1 MDSSS
6 QQFFVNLVSGTV
18 KGKDAFRTFAQSI
31 IASLLQIA
39 STTLT
44 HQVLRSLFGGGAIAG
59 GKVTDS
65 GGLIG
70 DAIGGLKGILGFNS
84 GGLVPVQYFA
94 GGGDVVPAMLT
105 PGEYVLRKSAV
116 DAIGR
121 ERLAQLNAMGP
132 NRISQSDNNTSSAQ
146 PSITN
151 VWVVSPDQVPP
162 PSERDIVVTIARDI
176 QNKGALRTLI
186 RSVASGAA

>member
-1 MDSSS
+1 
-6 QQFFVNLVSGTV
+6 
-18 KGKDAFRTFAQSI
+18 
-31 IASLLQIA
+31 
-39 STTLT
+39 
-44 HQVLRSLFGGGAIAG
+44 LFGGGAIAG